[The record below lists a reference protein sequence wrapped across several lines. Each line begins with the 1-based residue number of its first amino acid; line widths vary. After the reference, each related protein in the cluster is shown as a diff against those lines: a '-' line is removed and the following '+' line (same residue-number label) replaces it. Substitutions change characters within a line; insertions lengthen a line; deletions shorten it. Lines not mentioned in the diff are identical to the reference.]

1 MRIDKCKRL
10 HRRAFEGFGADRPST
25 DTVESVARPRP
36 LPIDPLAEAKRQWI
50 AHGWT
55 DAADGMT
62 AVISV
67 MRAQQL
73 LLARVDAALKPFGL
87 SFARYEMLRLLA
99 FSRSGSLPLS
109 SVVARLQVHATTVTS
124 TAERLVRD
132 ALIVR
137 EPHPHD
143 GRAAMLVL
151 TETGRDL
158 VERATAAL
166 NSQVFSAPGMSS
178 EDTAGLVGIVAR
190 LRRDA
195 GDFTEPR
202 PQPDPL

>member
-1 MRIDKCKRL
+1 M
-10 HRRAFEGFGADRPST
+10 
-25 DTVESVARPRP
+25 ARSRP

-87 SFARYEMLRLLA
+87 SFARFEVLRLLA
-99 FSRSGSLPLS
+99 FSRAGRLPLS
-109 SVVARLQVHATTVTS
+109 SVVSRLQVHATTVTS
-124 TAERLVRD
+124 TADRLVRD
-132 ALIVR
+132 ALVIR

-143 GRAAMLVL
+143 GRAAMLAL
-151 TETGRDL
+151 TADGRDL

-166 NSQVFSAPGMSS
+166 NTEVFSRPGL
-178 EDTAGLVGIVAR
+178 EAADTADLVAIVAR

-195 GDFTEPR
+195 GDFTDPR

>member
-1 MRIDKCKRL
+1 MAQL
-10 HRRAFEGFGADRPST
+10 
-25 DTVESVARPRP
+25 RP
-36 LPIDPLAEAKRQWI
+36 LPVDPLAEAKRQWV

-62 AVISV
+62 VVISV

-73 LLARVDAALKPFGL
+73 LLARVEATLKPFEL
-87 SFARYEMLRLLA
+87 SFARYEVLRLLA
-99 FSRSGSLPLS
+99 FSRSGRLPLS

-124 TAERLVRD
+124 TSDRLVRD
-132 ALIVR
+132 GLIVR

-143 GRAAMLVL
+143 GRAALLAL
-151 TETGRDL
+151 TDAGREL
-158 VERATAAL
+158 VERATKAL
-166 NSQVFSAPGMSS
+166 NSEVFAAPGISR
-178 EDTAGLVGIVAR
+178 DDAADLVGIVAR

-195 GDFTEPR
+195 GDFTDPR

>member
-1 MRIDKCKRL
+1 M
-10 HRRAFEGFGADRPST
+10 
-25 DTVESVARPRP
+25 ARPRP

-62 AVISV
+62 LVISV

-73 LLARVDAALKPFGL
+73 LLAKVESTLKPFGL
-87 SFARYEMLRLLA
+87 SFARYEVLRLLA
-99 FSRSGSLPLS
+99 FSRAGRLPLS
-109 SVVARLQVHATTVTS
+109 SVVSRLQVHATTVTS

-132 ALIVR
+132 GLVVR

-143 GRAAMLVL
+143 GRAALLALTNDGRALVDRATTAL
-151 TETGRDL
+151 NEEVFAAPGLDAGDTADL
-158 VERATAAL
+158 VA
-166 NSQVFSAPGMSS
+166 
-178 EDTAGLVGIVAR
+178 IVAR
-190 LRRDA
+190 LRKNA
-195 GDFTEPR
+195 GDFIDPR

>member
-1 MRIDKCKRL
+1 VV
-10 HRRAFEGFGADRPST
+10 H
-25 DTVESVARPRP
+25 PRP
-36 LPIDPLAEAKRQWI
+36 LPTDPLAEAKRQWL

-73 LLARVDAALKPFGL
+73 LLARVDAALKPFAL

-99 FSRSGSLPLS
+99 FSREGRLPLS
-109 SVVARLQVHATTVTS
+109 SAVSRLQVHATTVTS

-132 ALIVR
+132 GLIVR

-143 GRAAMLVL
+143 GRAAMLAL
-151 TETGRDL
+151 TDDGREL

-166 NSQVFSAPGMSS
+166 NAEVFSAPGL
-178 EDTAGLVGIVAR
+178 TAQDAADLVAIVAR
-190 LRRDA
+190 LRKDA
-195 GDFTEPR
+195 GDFTDPR